1 MNTNA
6 MLKQLKEK
14 LNSLEKVLKSEDERL
29 TTILEGIEL
38 VENNKHMLDEE
49 GKRIHLNTIEMYN
62 AQVELYIMQIIEYN
76 KVRKEYNRCI
86 AIQDIL
92 DRD

>member
-6 MLKQLKEK
+6 MLKQIKEK
-14 LNSLEKVLKSEDERL
+14 LNSLEEMLKSEDERL
-29 TTILEGIEL
+29 TTVLGMIEF

-49 GKRIHLNTIEMYN
+49 GKQIHLNNIEMYH
-62 AQVELYIMQIIEYN
+62 AQVNLYNMQIIEYN
-76 KVRKEYNRCI
+76 KVRKEYEHRV